1 MAAQCREPC
10 TVKGSIGFVGSES
23 LTVGQSKLLE
33 PMNDEQF
40 MIEARKALE
49 ANAHETADEM
59 KKTTNPTRRIV
70 MPNSRNSR
78 AEAWR
83 RLGIEDP
90 SVLETL
96 PRITRILAAAKQGLP
111 HVLLA
116 LRASA
121 DPDARAFVRKY
132 DSVSPSDR
140 RYRIGSNWDA
150 IAFAAGV
157 DPLRLL
163 EVAVSSLC
171 RAGENV
177 GPIIAAAS
185 HPRITKK
192 TVQMAMTD
200 KGHRERK
207 MLLSATGFLP
217 TPKDSTIIGRVQ
229 LANGPKAPKEEQNS
243 RVLLPSMED
252 DLKLLHSSS
261 LPENRLLP
269 KG

>member
-1 MAAQCREPC
+1 
-10 TVKGSIGFVGSES
+10 
-23 LTVGQSKLLE
+23 
-33 PMNDEQF
+33 
-40 MIEARKALE
+40 
-49 ANAHETADEM
+49 M
-59 KKTTNPTRRIV
+59 KKTTNPTRRLV

-90 SVLETL
+90 SVLNTL
-96 PRITRILAAAKQGLP
+96 PRVTRILASAKQSLP
-111 HVLLA
+111 RVLLA

-150 IAFAAGV
+150 IAVAAGV
-157 DPLRLL
+157 DPRRLL

-177 GPIIAAAS
+177 GPIVAAAS
-185 HPRITKK
+185 HPRITHK
-192 TVQMAMTD
+192 TVQMALTD
-200 KGHRERK
+200 KGRRERK
-207 MLLSATGFLP
+207 MLLSATGFLR
-217 TPKDSTIIGRVQ
+217 TPKGFTVMGRMQ
-229 LANGPKAPKEEQNS
+229 IANQNGPRTAELNEGDKPG
-243 RVLLPSMED
+243 LLPSMED
-252 DLKLLHSSS
+252 DLKLLHNSW
-261 LPENRLLP
+261 LTENRLLP